1 MIEIKSHTT
10 NAMTDIIVDVTT
22 IEGMISD
29 TVVEMT
35 ISAVIDVTMRDAMM
49 KSDTTVENMIVR
61 SITNVA

>member
-10 NAMTDIIVDVTT
+10 NAMTDIIVDVTM

>member
-1 MIEIKSHTT
+1 MIEIKSHTA

-29 TVVEMT
+29 TVAEMT

-49 KSDTTVENMIVR
+49 KSDMTVENMIAR

>member
-1 MIEIKSHTT
+1 MIEIKSHTA
-10 NAMTDIIVDVTT
+10 NAMTDIIVDVTM